1 MPYKASK
8 WRNSRWPPHTVPFD
22 RKKHN
27 SEGKYERIWMIQKL
41 HEKSKILHVCRLMD
55 FLICVYEAAVVE
67 VTQRNSLRLSETY
80 FTSADFLS
88 NTDEK
93 MVFFC
98 FSHTRKQFDLVNNM
112 YNSFYNIYL
121 T

>member
-1 MPYKASK
+1 MSI
-8 WRNSRWPPHTVPFD
+8 F
-22 RKKHN
+22 
-27 SEGKYERIWMIQKL
+27 
-41 HEKSKILHVCRLMD
+41 RL
-55 FLICVYEAAVVE
+55 IYEAAVVE

-98 FSHTRKQFDLVNNM
+98 FSHTRKQFDLVNNI